1 MRWWKAGMPDQTR
14 AKCAPARRALTIY
27 CDESDI
33 SGKHFGNFYGG
44 LLVDAGRQVDVEARL
59 KATCARLQLNDEV
72 KWQKISTAYADKYIA
87 LVDELFDI
95 VAEGDIKLRVMFTQ
109 NYFSPRR
116 LSREQGEDA
125 FFILYY
131 QFIKHAFGLRH
142 AGIAGQRT
150 AVRLMF
156 DELPDTLE
164 KRARFKAYL
173 AALDRSPEFRRSGID
188 IAASDIA
195 EIDSKRH
202 VLLQCVDVV
211 LGAMQFRL
219 NDKHKERL
227 EGGRKRGKRTIAK
240 ERVYRHILAR
250 IQQIYPRFNVGRPT
264 SLRGDM
270 TNLWKNPL
278 SPLAVRIQGR
288 ATETGVREAH
298 QQKAPRALADFP
310 GRPKWNLGVH
320 ASQGR

>member
-1 MRWWKAGMPDQTR
+1 MPDQTGVKR
-14 AKCAPARRALTIY
+14 APARRALTIY

-33 SGKHFGNFYGG
+33 SGRHFGNFYGG
-44 LLVDAGRQVDVEARL
+44 LLVDAGRQTEVETRL
-59 KATCARLQLNDEV
+59 KAACARLRLNDEV

-87 LVDELFDI
+87 LMDELFDI
-95 VAEGDIKLRVMFTQ
+95 VAEGDIKLRIMFTQ
-109 NYFSPRR
+109 NYFAPRR
-116 LSREQGEDA
+116 LSQEQGEDG

-131 QFIKHAFGLRH
+131 QFIKHAFGLRY

-150 AVRLMF
+150 AIRLMF

-188 IAASDIA
+188 IDARDIA
-195 EIDSKRH
+195 EVDSKRH

-219 NDKHKERL
+219 NDKHKEKP
-227 EGGRKRGKRTIAK
+227 EGSRRRGKRTIAK

-250 IQQIYPRFNVGRPT
+250 IQQVYPRFNIGRPT
-264 SLRGDM
+264 SLRDDM
-270 TNLWKNPL
+270 TNLWNDAYRHWLFVPKDAQQRPEFAKRT
-278 SPLAVRIQGR
+278 SKKPRVR
-288 ATETGVREAH
+288 
-298 QQKAPRALADFP
+298 
-310 GRPKWNLGVH
+310 
-320 ASQGR
+320 

>member
-1 MRWWKAGMPDQTR
+1 MTDTDIA
-14 AKCAPARRALTIY
+14 ARKRQLVIY

-44 LLVDAGRQVDVEARL
+44 LLVEATRQPDVEARL
-59 KATCARLQLNDEV
+59 KARCADLRLNDEV

-87 LVDELFDI
+87 LMDELFDI
-95 VAEGDIKLRVMFTQ
+95 VADGDIKLRIMFTQ
-109 NYFSPRR
+109 NFYAPRR
-116 LSREQGEDA
+116 LSREQGEDG

-150 AVRLMF
+150 SVRLLF

-173 AALDRSPEFRRSGID
+173 AALDRSPGFRHAGID
-188 IAASDIA
+188 LDARDIA
-195 EIDSKRH
+195 EVDSKRH

-219 NDKHKERL
+219 NDKHKDKPAGQRV
-227 EGGRKRGKRTIAK
+227 RGKRTIAK
-240 ERVYRHILAR
+240 ERVYKHILRR
-250 IQQIYPRFNVGRPT
+250 IQTLYPRFNIGRPT
-264 SLRGDM
+264 STRNDM
-270 TNLWKNPL
+270 ANLWRDPYRHWLFVPKDARERPEFAKRKNKQPR
-278 SPLAVRIQGR
+278 VR
-288 ATETGVREAH
+288 
-298 QQKAPRALADFP
+298 
-310 GRPKWNLGVH
+310 
-320 ASQGR
+320 

>member
-1 MRWWKAGMPDQTR
+1 MSRHRQ
-14 AKCAPARRALTIY
+14 RRRELVIY

-44 LLVDAGRQVDVEARL
+44 LLVEAARQQAVENRL
-59 KATCARLQLNDEV
+59 KARCTALRLNDEV

-87 LVDELFDI
+87 LMDELFDL
-95 VAEGDIKLRVMFTQ
+95 VAEGDVKLRIMFTQ
-109 NYFSPRR
+109 NYFAPRR
-116 LSREQGEDA
+116 LSPEQGEDG
-125 FFILYY
+125 FFILYN
-131 QFIKHAFGLRH
+131 QFIKHAFGLRY

-188 IAASDIA
+188 LDAGDIA

-202 VLLQCVDVV
+202 ILLQCVDVV
-211 LGAMQFRL
+211 LGAIQFRL
-219 NDKHKERL
+219 NDKHKEKP
-227 EGGRKRGKRTIAK
+227 EGSRKRGKRTIAK

-250 IQQIYPRFNVGRPT
+250 IQLLYPRFNIGRPT
-264 SLRGDM
+264 SLRDDM
-270 TNLWKNPL
+270 ANLWGDPYRHWLFVPKDAEQRPEFAKRKNKRPR
-278 SPLAVRIQGR
+278 VR
-288 ATETGVREAH
+288 
-298 QQKAPRALADFP
+298 
-310 GRPKWNLGVH
+310 
-320 ASQGR
+320 

>member
-1 MRWWKAGMPDQTR
+1 MSRHRQ
-14 AKCAPARRALTIY
+14 RRRELVIY

-44 LLVDAGRQVDVEARL
+44 LLVEAARQQAVENRL
-59 KATCARLQLNDEV
+59 KARCTALRLNDEV

-87 LVDELFDI
+87 LMDELFDL
-95 VAEGDIKLRVMFTQ
+95 VAEGDVKLRIMFTQ
-109 NYFSPRR
+109 NYFAPRR
-116 LSREQGEDA
+116 LSPEQGEDG

-131 QFIKHAFGLRH
+131 QFIKHAFGLRY

-188 IAASDIA
+188 LDAGDIA

-202 VLLQCVDVV
+202 ILLQCVDVV
-211 LGAMQFRL
+211 LGAIQFRL
-219 NDKHKERL
+219 NDKHKEKP
-227 EGGRKRGKRTIAK
+227 EGSRKRGKRTIAK

-250 IQQIYPRFNVGRPT
+250 IQLLYPRFNIGRPT
-264 SLRGDM
+264 SLRDDM
-270 TNLWKNPL
+270 ANLWGAPYRHWLFVPKDAEQRPEFAKRKNKRPR
-278 SPLAVRIQGR
+278 VR
-288 ATETGVREAH
+288 
-298 QQKAPRALADFP
+298 
-310 GRPKWNLGVH
+310 
-320 ASQGR
+320 

>member
-1 MRWWKAGMPDQTR
+1 MMSDRQ
-14 AKCAPARRALTIY
+14 RRRQMVIY

-44 LLVDAGRQVDVEARL
+44 LLVDAARQPTVEARL
-59 KATCARLQLNDEV
+59 NACCAALRLNDEV

-87 LVDELFDI
+87 LMDELFDL
-95 VAEGDIKLRVMFTQ
+95 VAEGDVKLRIMFTQ
-109 NYFSPRR
+109 NYFAPRR
-116 LSREQGEDA
+116 LSPEQGEDG

-131 QFIKHAFGLRH
+131 QFIKHAFGLRY

-188 IAASDIA
+188 LDAGDIA

-202 VLLQCVDVV
+202 ILLQCVDVV
-211 LGAMQFRL
+211 LGAIQFRL
-219 NDKHKERL
+219 NDKHKEKP
-227 EGGRKRGKRTIAK
+227 EGSRKRGKRTIAK

-250 IQQIYPRFNVGRPT
+250 IQLLYPRFNIGRPT
-264 SLRGDM
+264 SLRDDM
-270 TNLWKNPL
+270 ANLWRDPYRHWLFVPKDAEQRPEFAKRKNKRPR
-278 SPLAVRIQGR
+278 VR
-288 ATETGVREAH
+288 
-298 QQKAPRALADFP
+298 
-310 GRPKWNLGVH
+310 
-320 ASQGR
+320 

>member
-1 MRWWKAGMPDQTR
+1 MMSDRQ
-14 AKCAPARRALTIY
+14 RRRQMVIY

-44 LLVDAGRQVDVEARL
+44 LLVDAARQPTVEARL
-59 KATCARLQLNDEV
+59 KTCCAALRLNDEV

-87 LVDELFDI
+87 LMDELFDL
-95 VAEGDIKLRVMFTQ
+95 VAEGDVKLRIMFTQ
-109 NYFSPRR
+109 NYFAPRR
-116 LSREQGEDA
+116 LSPEQGEDG

-131 QFIKHAFGLRH
+131 QFIKHAFGLRY

-188 IAASDIA
+188 LDAGDIA

-202 VLLQCVDVV
+202 ILLQCVDVV
-211 LGAMQFRL
+211 LGAIQFRL
-219 NDKHKERL
+219 NDKHKEKP
-227 EGGRKRGKRTIAK
+227 EGSRKRGKRTIAK
-240 ERVYRHILAR
+240 ERVYKHILAR
-250 IQQIYPRFNVGRPT
+250 IQLLYPRFNIGRPT
-264 SLRGDM
+264 SLRDDM
-270 TNLWKNPL
+270 ANLWRDPYRHWLFVPKDAQQRPEFAKRRKKQ
-278 SPLAVRIQGR
+278 PRVR
-288 ATETGVREAH
+288 
-298 QQKAPRALADFP
+298 
-310 GRPKWNLGVH
+310 
-320 ASQGR
+320 

>member
-1 MRWWKAGMPDQTR
+1 MTKENS
-14 AKCAPARRALTIY
+14 ARSRRRQLVIY

-44 LLVDAGRQVDVEARL
+44 LLVDAHQQPEVEARL
-59 KATCARLQLNDEV
+59 EAKCMELRLNHEV

-95 VAEGDIKLRVMFTQ
+95 VAEGDIKLRIMFTQ
-109 NYFSPRR
+109 NYYAPRR
-116 LSREQGEDA
+116 LSPEQGEEG

-131 QFIKHAFGLRH
+131 QFIKHAFGLRF
-142 AGIAGQRT
+142 AGIPGQRT
-150 AVRLMF
+150 SIRLMF

-173 AALDRSPEFRRSGID
+173 AALDRSPEFRRSGVD
-188 IAASDIA
+188 LDASDIA
-195 EIDSKRH
+195 EVDSKRH

-219 NDKHKERL
+219 NDKHKEKP
-227 EGGRKRGKRTIAK
+227 EGSRMRGKRTIAK
-240 ERVYRHILAR
+240 ERVYKHVLGR
-250 IQQIYPRFNVGRPT
+250 IRQLYPGFNIGRPT

-270 TNLWKNPL
+270 ANLWKDPYRHWL
-278 SPLAVRIQGR
+278 FVAKDAEKRPEFAKKRGQKKPRVR
-288 ATETGVREAH
+288 
-298 QQKAPRALADFP
+298 
-310 GRPKWNLGVH
+310 
-320 ASQGR
+320 